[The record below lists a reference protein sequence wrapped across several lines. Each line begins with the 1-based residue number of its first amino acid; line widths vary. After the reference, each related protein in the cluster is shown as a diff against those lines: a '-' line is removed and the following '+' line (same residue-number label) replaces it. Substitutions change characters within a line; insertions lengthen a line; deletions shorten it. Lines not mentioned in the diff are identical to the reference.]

1 MTALLDEHPHLGVE
15 CVLRELHI
23 ASSTYYRWRHAQRE
37 PCERRR
43 HDAELTEQITRI
55 HTDSGGI
62 YGSPRVH
69 AVLKREGMA
78 VGRKRVERLMRQADL
93 AGISPRRTKGFTRRD
108 PTATLAP
115 DPVNR
120 DFTAQAPNRLWV
132 TDLTMIPTGEGPLWL
147 SAIRDAFS
155 RRVVA
160 WETSERADADLVLSS
175 LEYALAS
182 RQPLP
187 HTLIHHAD
195 HGCQYTSIKLTTRLV
210 RAGIEGSMGS
220 VGDSYDNALAENLWM
235 LIKTECV
242 RGRVLETRAEANL
255 ALFEYIDGFYN
266 SRRIQKRLG
275 YLSPIEYEEKHYADQ
290 ATAERVNLKPRQPIM
305 TS

>member
-1 MTALLDEHPHLGVE
+1 VTALIGEHPNLGVE

-23 ASSTYYRWRHAQRE
+23 TSSTYYRWRRAERE
-37 PCERRR
+37 PCQRRR
-43 HDAELTEQITRI
+43 RDAELTEQIKEI
-55 HTDSGGI
+55 HADSGGI

-69 AVLKREGMA
+69 AVLKREGVH
-78 VGRKRVERLMRQADL
+78 VGRKRVERLMREAEI
-93 AGISPRRTKGFTRRD
+93 AGVSPRRKGFTRRD
-108 PTATLAP
+108 PKATLAP
-115 DPVNR
+115 DLVNR
-120 DFTAQAPNRLWV
+120 DFTAPGPNRLWV
-132 TDLTMIPTGEGPLWL
+132 TDLTMITTGEGPLWL

-160 WETSERADADLVLSS
+160 WETSARADADLVLSS

-182 RQPLP
+182 REVEPG
-187 HTLIHHAD
+187 TLVHHAD
-195 HGCQYTSIKLTTRLV
+195 HGCQYTSIKLTTRLL
-210 RAGIEGSMGS
+210 RAGVEASMGS

-242 RGRVLETRAEANL
+242 RGRVFTTRAEANL

-275 YLSPIEYEEKHYADQ
+275 YLSPIEFEEKHYADQ
-290 ATAERVNLKPRQPIM
+290 VSAEQVNVKPRQPAL
-305 TS
+305 TC